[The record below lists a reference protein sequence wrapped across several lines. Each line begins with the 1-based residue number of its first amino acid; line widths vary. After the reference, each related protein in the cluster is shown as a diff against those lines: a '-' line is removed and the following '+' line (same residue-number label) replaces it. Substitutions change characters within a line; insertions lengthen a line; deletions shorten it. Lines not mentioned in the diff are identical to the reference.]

1 MRSRK
6 PALRDVPERG
16 VGRTGGAGQ
25 KLSPLRSTMEL
36 PRIARDTAGETIG
49 LNAASLF
56 PRRDRKLEKEGKS
69 DYLRVTQKEL
79 IG

>member
-1 MRSRK
+1 
-6 PALRDVPERG
+6 
-16 VGRTGGAGQ
+16 
-25 KLSPLRSTMEL
+25 MEL
-36 PRIARDTAGETIG
+36 RRTARDTAGETIG

-56 PRRDRKLEKEGKS
+56 PRRDRKRLEKEGKS